1 MWKEP
6 ELLVWLSSWIT
17 LEAGDVILTGA
28 PGRITKRMF
37 LNEGDQYTCQIDGL
51 GTLSNP
57 FYTAIVQNMNKNY
70 VFDFFDGVICDS
82 TNECLV
88 SSWNAWQT
96 WTNRSN
102 FRKRLVNSLSMK

>member
-1 MWKEP
+1 MLGPWIDTEFNPQGKCIRGYHNNTLIRKGLCDQRLWKEP

-57 FYTAIVQNMNKNY
+57 FTQ
-70 VFDFFDGVICDS
+70 
-82 TNECLV
+82 L
-88 SSWNAWQT
+88 
-96 WTNRSN
+96 
-102 FRKRLVNSLSMK
+102 